1 MAKIYTQTILVPMP
15 DTAWI
20 WLVLGAVLIV
30 MELVVPGLI
39 VVFLGIA
46 ALLVAGALYL
56 GWIAEL
62 QTALMLW
69 FLLSLGMVIFL
80 RSFLER
86 LLPGER
92 EHTSTDEDAD
102 TFGTLVKV
110 VEDCGVGEE
119 EAGRILLRGVEWPAR
134 AIAGTILK
142 GATGE
147 VVGRENLTWF
157 ICQPNCENASHKEN
171 PTT

>member
-1 MAKIYTQTILVPMP
+1 MLVPMP
-15 DTAWI
+15 DTALI
-20 WLVLGAVLIV
+20 WFALGAVLIV
-30 MELVVPGLI
+30 MELVIPGLI
-39 VVFLGIA
+39 VVFLGFA
-46 ALLVAGALYL
+46 AVLVAGALYL
-56 GWIAEL
+56 GWIVEL

-69 FLLSLGMVIFL
+69 FLLSLGMVVFL

-119 EAGRILLRGVEWPAR
+119 EAGRIVLRGVEWRAR
-134 AIAGTILK
+134 AISSTILK

-157 ICQPNCENASHKEN
+157 ICQPNRQNASHKEK